1 MKKFLPFS
9 WLLLSAC
16 LSNATTHT
24 VDSTVGSGA
33 QFNNI
38 ASAISAATDGD
49 TILVHSSQYSYGTV
63 YINKSVALIG
73 PGHRPAVNQNLPASV
88 TNFIL
93 INGCSGSLIEGFFIG
108 NIEGA
113 VFNVAHNITIRNNY
127 FNSGNCIAGNYGDNS
142 GSDNWLIEGNVMVD
156 PALCGGCVMIDVRSS
171 AAGND
176 NWTFR
181 NNIIQIGFNA
191 NHMVANANATT
202 TFANNIFVHNSSAE
216 IFTLTNNSIFENNIF
231 WSNSSVTNLSAG
243 SSNCLFNNNLFY
255 NPSLTLDD
263 IAGVGNVMNQ
273 NPLFASLQD
282 GLVLWNYSNDYHLT
296 AGSPAIGA
304 AADGDDLGLY
314 GASYNFRMEGCTN
327 DIPRL
332 TEVLPQYLVVPQNG
346 SFTIDFSAKGAGQ

>member
-1 MKKFLPFS
+1 MKKFVS
-9 WLLLSAC
+9 ATWLLLLAGM
-16 LSNATTHT
+16 SNATTHT

-33 QFNNI
+33 QFNSI
-38 ASAISAATDGD
+38 PAAISAATDGD
-49 TILVHSSQYSYGTV
+49 TILVHSSQYNYGTV
-63 YINKSVALIG
+63 YVNKSVALIG

-88 TNFIL
+88 SSFIL
-93 INGCSGSLIEGFFIG
+93 NTGSSGSLIEGFFIG

-113 VFNVAHNITIRNNY
+113 LFNVVHNVTIRNNY
-127 FNSGNCIAGNYGDNS
+127 FNSGSCIAGAFGDNS

-156 PALCGGCVMIDVRSS
+156 PASCGGCSLIDLRS
-171 AAGND
+171 AATGND

-181 NNIIQIGFNA
+181 NNFIQIASNA
-191 NHMVANANATT
+191 NRMVANANATT

-231 WSNSSVTNLSAG
+231 WSNSSVTNLSTG

-273 NPLFASLQD
+273 NPLFTAIQD
-282 GLVLWNYSNDYHLT
+282 GLVLWNYSNDYHL
-296 AGSPAIGA
+296 AVGSPAIGA

-314 GASYNFRMEGCTN
+314 AAAYNFRMEGYTN